1 MVRGEKRGDFSP
13 EPGPVKFFVK
23 SSSRWVPSHAG
34 PEISDFGNNDK
45 PRIGD
50 SPDANAAW
58 LDHVIREV
66 VQGPMAIV
74 ACGHAAGYVLCHFAE
89 REHPAHGPGGTDLAW
104 TVANDDERQA
114 PRLDEERARGS
125 RQPHRRAG
133 VVQPKHERAGGG
145 DGTCKTLWRPRRC
158 KKCLIPS
165 GNFAKSGPGWPDI
178 QAEKSEG
185 SKRHHVL
192 QWAEKVG
199 QKKLGTWSHGATWA
213 SAAPFKTKA
222 AGQIRRAERTARRQ
236 ARARGRDPGQL
247 FVRRF
252 VGLLLEA
259 AA

>member
-114 PRLDEERARGS
+114 PRLAEERARGS

-158 KKCLIPS
+158 TRKNVQYKDSMLKKC
-165 GNFAKSGPGWPDI
+165 
-178 QAEKSEG
+178 
-185 SKRHHVL
+185 
-192 QWAEKVG
+192 
-199 QKKLGTWSHGATWA
+199 
-213 SAAPFKTKA
+213 
-222 AGQIRRAERTARRQ
+222 
-236 ARARGRDPGQL
+236 
-247 FVRRF
+247 
-252 VGLLLEA
+252 
-259 AA
+259 